1 MTFGKEA
8 RRKNREEGK
17 TLLAIFGVLALL
29 CGVYVFGGFM
39 PTHTE
44 YEYEI
49 KAEQVYDN
57 DRINESVELQ
67 SLSDDEQALLH
78 DAFKKSDHFMG
89 GSEVIVDR
97 NERLETFDGWKVV
110 EFQGVYILVAI
121 DGPEAQTS
129 PSGWVPWVV
138 IAGFILSASIA
149 LLGLKETVFPSN
161 HRY

>member
-97 NERLETFDGWKVV
+97 SERLETFDGWKVV

-121 DGPEAQTS
+121 EGPEEQVHPT
-129 PSGWVPWVV
+129 GWFPWVAIIV
-138 IAGFILSASIA
+138 GVFSFAFTLI
-149 LLGLKETVFPSN
+149 GLKKTLFPSN
-161 HRY
+161 HHY